1 MPGLEKQS
9 IAAFMSVVPTLS
21 DHPVMFSELKTDRK
35 VHMRRE
41 ITVDLARRYGFAIGA
56 SGMALVLTH
65 VVQRLTRNPVFD
77 LCQAAVVLSAWY
89 GGFGPGITAGAVAV
103 LGLDYFF
110 IPPLYSFGLGFD
122 DVVRVIIFGAVAL
135 LTSWLSAQLKK
146 AKMGLEYSNR
156 ELERSNQQMESRVQ
170 QRTEELSRANTNLK
184 AEVEQRLLAEKTI
197 LDISSR
203 EQRRLGEDLHD
214 GLCQLLAG
222 TRLATLEIKKRLES
236 KSISEAADV
245 ATIESNLAEALAQAD
260 TISRGLYPVEL
271 ETNGLMAALEE
282 LSVKIS
288 KIFPVT
294 CQFICWKP
302 VLIPDGPVGMHLY
315 RIAQEA
321 LMNAIKGGKAKR
333 INIRLNRRRA
343 RVFLSIADNGV
354 GFQTQT
360 PRHGMGLKIM
370 SYRAKVIGASLQ
382 FKSRLNRG
390 TVVTCSLAQD

>member
-1 MPGLEKQS
+1 
-9 IAAFMSVVPTLS
+9 MSAVPMAS
-21 DHPVMFSELKTDRK
+21 DHPVLYSGLKDDRR
-35 VHMRRE
+35 VYPRQA
-41 ITVDLARRYGFAIGA
+41 ITIDLARRYGFAIAA
-56 SGMALVLTH
+56 SFMALVLTH
-65 VVQRLTRNPVFD
+65 VFQRLTRNPVFD

-89 GGFGPGITAGAVAV
+89 GGFGPGITAGALGV

-122 DVVRVIIFGAVAL
+122 DVVRVVIFGAVAL

-146 AKMGLEYSNR
+146 AKMGLEQSNL
-156 ELERSNQQMESRVQ
+156 ELEQSNQQMESRVR
-170 QRTEELSRANTNLK
+170 QRTEELTRAKANLK
-184 AEVEQRLLAEKTI
+184 AEVEQRLQAEKTI

-222 TRLATLEIKKRLES
+222 TRLATLEVKKRLES

-245 ATIESNLAEALAQAD
+245 AIIESNLADALAQAD

-282 LSVKIS
+282 LSTKIS

-294 CQFICWKP
+294 CQFICWQP
-302 VLIPDGPVGMHLY
+302 VLILDGTVGMHLY

-321 LMNAIKGGKAKR
+321 SMNAIKGGKAKR
-333 INIRLNRRRA
+333 INIRLKRSGERL
-343 RVFLSIADNGV
+343 FLSVADNGV
-354 GFQTQT
+354 GFHTQ
-360 PRHGMGLKIM
+360 PSRQGMGLKIM
-370 SYRAKVIGASLQ
+370 GYRAKMIGAVLQ
-382 FKSRLNRG
+382 FKSHLHRG
-390 TVVTCSLAQD
+390 TVVTCSLAQK